1 MFDSY
6 GLYNYFYQNKNSKIT
21 QKLTNN
27 NNPPQLEDLLIEEDI
42 VDELQNKNEKLINY
56 LNKEK
61 IKQMLDYIIKE
72 QNDEDHNKAY
82 KFPFVVSKLFNVE
95 DTNIMKYFFKTD
107 KEIINEKLEND
118 KKFEDN
124 KNEINNTY
132 FDLYKNEENKE
143 NIKDKE
149 INIDDINVISNED
162 EDNNEDNCNYN
173 YDEIKKE
180 NNDNDDEVNIKE
192 SNDSN
197 KNIDD
202 DIVNQDN
209 EEENKKENKEKE
221 EEKSNNLNEEDVK
234 KAEQN
239 QEINKNEKEEEEN
252 NNICIFKSSHISTNN
267 NISKN
272 QRYEHEIKENKNEIN
287 HKKIE
292 KDNNYPEDKIEILD
306 YFLSFLMDDSELNYV
321 LCGYFSSLMTNLLNI
336 DCIKIIKYL
345 FLERKDILKRLVYH
359 SYRKSIAE
367 TLCKIIK
374 YEDKFNQQ
382 STEQKEE
389 YDEKEYSLIRLDII
403 KDIFKKIDINMYS
416 ENLYSISYII
426 NDLSE
431 NKKILEEIVND
442 KNIIQHLINK
452 QLNNLNLNSNE
463 NTQNLLYNKKN
474 NLIIIIDIII
484 NWLNSIKKNDIQIP
498 MVFYEVEE
506 ELDREGDL
514 VQQTENNDT
523 PEIHHTILSQ
533 ALFDVLPDLIKN
545 NYNQNK
551 NNEDIDNNCFII
563 QSFNDSRI
571 KPFGLHKI
579 KIVEIITCLIPYCK
593 NIPNEYDNLLINSCF
608 FENSINYI
616 FEYEWNNFYQEAI
629 FQFLKKLL
637 IYEKDY
643 PYHEISLNHLF
654 TNINILKEIMTH
666 LTNIKNR
673 ANNEGNTG
681 NGSTSLLISL
691 SYLINTIIGGISV
704 DLNKSYTKEGSITF
718 MDRGNNINNKIME
731 MVYNM
736 DNKNTIKNEDK
747 NEDIKPMECMKK
759 YCNEEWNTFFKDYIS
774 NIIKVY
780 EEKLYD
786 NKNTNISFSD
796 SKDDLFAHNNEND
809 KNDNNNE
816 EEDLLSG
823 YKSRDEELFEDHT
836 NYKEIDKDNEDDFV
850 NNDYDIKKENKK
862 DIDMAKFKDMEINI
876 NDFNFVDDNEYKKDI
891 DINDNN
897 KDDIN
902 KVNNQNIE
910 SSKENEEKSEIHDSY
925 NSVNYWKSSLEKEN
939 NSYLNNIGEE
949 AMNDLLD

>member
-124 KNEINNTY
+124 KNEINNIY

-143 NIKDKE
+143 DIKDKE

-367 TLCKIIK
+367 ILCKIIK

>member
-6 GLYNYFYQNKNSKIT
+6 GLYNYFYQNKNSKIN
-21 QKLTNN
+21 QKLANN

-56 LNKEK
+56 INKEK

-95 DTNIMKYFFKTD
+95 ETNIMKYFLKTD
-107 KEIINEKLEND
+107 KEIINEKEEND

-124 KNEINNTY
+124 KNEINNIY
-132 FDLYKNEENKE
+132 FDLYEDEEIKE

-149 INIDDINVISNED
+149 INIDDINVISNDD

-173 YDEIKKE
+173 YDEIKKQNNEDEDEVNLKE
-180 NNDNDDEVNIKE
+180 NNDG
-192 SNDSN
+192 N

-202 DIVNQDN
+202 DIINQDN
-209 EEENKKENKEKE
+209 EEENKKENKEK
-221 EEKSNNLNEEDVK
+221 NNYLNEEDDIK
-234 KAEQN
+234 EEQN
-239 QEINKNEKEEEEN
+239 QEINNNEKEEKKN
-252 NNICIFKSSHISTNN
+252 NNICLFKSSDISTDN

-272 QRYEHEIKENKNEIN
+272 QRYEHEIKENKNEIKT
-287 HKKIE
+287 KKIE
-292 KDNNYPEDKIEILD
+292 KGNKYPENKIEILD
-306 YFLSFLMDDSELNYV
+306 YFLSFLLDDSELNYV

-367 TLCKIIK
+367 TLCKVIK
-374 YEDKFNQQ
+374 YEEKFNQQ
-382 STEQKEE
+382 NTEQKEE
-389 YDEKEYSLIRLDII
+389 YDEKEFSLIRLDII
-403 KDIFKKIDINMYS
+403 KDIFKKIDINMDS
-416 ENLYSISYII
+416 EKLYSISYII
-426 NDLSE
+426 YDLSE

-452 QLNNLNLNSNE
+452 QLNNLNINSNE
-463 NTQNLLYNKKN
+463 TTQNLLYNKKN

-498 MVFYEVEE
+498 MIFYEVEE
-506 ELDREGDL
+506 ELDGEGDL

-545 NYNQNK
+545 IYNQN
-551 NNEDIDNNCFII
+551 NNEDINNNCFII
-563 QSFNDSRI
+563 QSFNDSKL

-579 KIVEIITCLIPYCK
+579 KIVEIITCLMPYCK
-593 NIPNEYDNLLINSCF
+593 NIPSEYDNLLINSCF
-608 FENSINYI
+608 LENSINYI

-666 LTNIKNR
+666 LANIKNR

-691 SYLINTIIGGISV
+691 SYIINTIIGGNSV

-718 MDRGNNINNKIME
+718 MDRGKNINNKIME

-736 DNKNTIKNEDK
+736 DNINTIENIDK

-759 YCNEEWNTFFKDYIS
+759 YCNEEWNTFFKDNIS
-774 NIIKVY
+774 SIIKIY

-796 SKDDLFAHNNEND
+796 SKDDLFVHNDDD

-823 YKSRDEELFEDHT
+823 YKSRDEELFEDNT
-836 NYKEIDKDNEDDFV
+836 NYKEKDKDKEDDFV

-862 DIDMAKFKDMEINI
+862 DKDMAKFKDMEINL
-876 NDFNFVDDNEYKKDI
+876 NDFNFVDDNEDKKDT
-891 DINDNN
+891 DINYNN
-897 KDDIN
+897 KHDIN
-902 KVNNQNIE
+902 NVNNQNIE
-910 SSKENEEKSEIHDSY
+910 SSKENEEKSEIEDSY
-925 NSVNYWKSSLEKEN
+925 NSVNYWKSSLEKDN

>member
-21 QKLTNN
+21 QKLANN

-95 DTNIMKYFFKTD
+95 DTNIMKYFFKTE
-107 KEIINEKLEND
+107 KEIINEKFEND

-124 KNEINNTY
+124 KNEINNIY
-132 FDLYKNEENKE
+132 FDLYEDEEIKE

-149 INIDDINVISNED
+149 INIDDINVISNEN
-162 EDNNEDNCNYN
+162 DNNEDNCNYN
-173 YDEIKKE
+173 YDKIKKQNNEDEDEVNLKE
-180 NNDNDDEVNIKE
+180 NNDG
-192 SNDSN
+192 N

-202 DIVNQDN
+202 DIINQDN
-209 EEENKKENKEKE
+209 EEENKKENKEK
-221 EEKSNNLNEEDVK
+221 NNYLNEEDDIK
-234 KAEQN
+234 EEQN
-239 QEINKNEKEEEEN
+239 QEINNNEKEEKKN
-252 NNICIFKSSHISTNN
+252 NNICLFKSSDISTDN

-272 QRYEHEIKENKNEIN
+272 QRYEHEIKENKNEIKT
-287 HKKIE
+287 KKIE
-292 KDNNYPEDKIEILD
+292 KGNKYPENKIEILD
-306 YFLSFLMDDSELNYV
+306 YFLSFLLDDSELNYV

-367 TLCKIIK
+367 TLCKVIK
-374 YEDKFNQQ
+374 YEEKFNQQ
-382 STEQKEE
+382 NTEQKEE
-389 YDEKEYSLIRLDII
+389 YDEKEFSLIRLDII
-403 KDIFKKIDINMYS
+403 KDIFKKIDINMDS
-416 ENLYSISYII
+416 EKLYSISYII

-463 NTQNLLYNKKN
+463 TTQNLLYNKKN

-498 MVFYEVEE
+498 MIFYEVEE
-506 ELDREGDL
+506 ELDVEGDL

-545 NYNQNK
+545 IYNQN
-551 NNEDIDNNCFII
+551 NNEDINNNCFII
-563 QSFNDSRI
+563 QSFNDSKL

-579 KIVEIITCLIPYCK
+579 KIVEIITCLMPYCK
-593 NIPNEYDNLLINSCF
+593 NIPSEYDNLLINSCF
-608 FENSINYI
+608 LENSINYI

-666 LTNIKNR
+666 LANIKNR

-691 SYLINTIIGGISV
+691 SYIINTIIGGNSV

-718 MDRGNNINNKIME
+718 MDRGKNINNKIME

-736 DNKNTIKNEDK
+736 DNINTIENIDK

-759 YCNEEWNTFFKDYIS
+759 YCNEEWNTFFKDNIS
-774 NIIKVY
+774 SIIKIY

-796 SKDDLFAHNNEND
+796 SKDDLFVHNNDD

-823 YKSRDEELFEDHT
+823 YKSRDEELFEDNT
-836 NYKEIDKDNEDDFV
+836 NYKEKDKDKEDDFV

-862 DIDMAKFKDMEINI
+862 DKDMAKFKDMEINL
-876 NDFNFVDDNEYKKDI
+876 NDFNFVDDNEDKKDT
-891 DINDNN
+891 DINYNN
-897 KDDIN
+897 KHDIN
-902 KVNNQNIE
+902 NVNNQNIE
-910 SSKENEEKSEIHDSY
+910 SSKENEEKSEIEDSY
-925 NSVNYWKSSLEKEN
+925 NSVNYWKSSLEKDN

>member
-21 QKLTNN
+21 QKLANN

-72 QNDEDHNKAY
+72 QDDEDHNKAY

-95 DTNIMKYFFKTD
+95 DTNIMKYFFKTE
-107 KEIINEKLEND
+107 KEIINEKFEND

-124 KNEINNTY
+124 KNEINNIY
-132 FDLYKNEENKE
+132 FDLYQDEENKE
-143 NIKDKE
+143 DIKDKE
-149 INIDDINVISNED
+149 INIDDINVISNEN
-162 EDNNEDNCNYN
+162 DNNEDNCNYN

-192 SNDSN
+192 NNDSN

-209 EEENKKENKEKE
+209 EEENKKEDKEKE
-221 EEKSNNLNEEDVK
+221 EEKINNLNEEDDK

-239 QEINKNEKEEEEN
+239 QEINNNEKEEEKK
-252 NNICIFKSSHISTNN
+252 NNICIFKSSDISANN

-272 QRYEHEIKENKNEIN
+272 QRYEHQIKENKNEIN

-292 KDNNYPEDKIEILD
+292 KGNKYPEDKIEILD
-306 YFLSFLMDDSELNYV
+306 YLLSFLMDDSELNYV

-382 STEQKEE
+382 NTEQKEE

-403 KDIFKKIDINMYS
+403 KDIFKKIDINMDS

-463 NTQNLLYNKKN
+463 NTQSLLYNKKN

-498 MVFYEVEE
+498 MIFYEVEE
-506 ELDREGDL
+506 ELDEEGDL

-551 NNEDIDNNCFII
+551 NNEDINNNCFII
-563 QSFNDSRI
+563 QSLNDSRI

-579 KIVEIITCLIPYCK
+579 KIVEIIACLIPYCK

-608 FENSINYI
+608 LENSINYI
-616 FEYEWNNFYQEAI
+616 FEYEWNNLYQEAI

-654 TNINILKEIMTH
+654 TNINILKQIMTH

-681 NGSTSLLISL
+681 NGTTSLLISL
-691 SYLINTIIGGISV
+691 SYLINTIIGGNSV

-718 MDRGNNINNKIME
+718 MDRGKNINNKIME

-736 DNKNTIKNEDK
+736 DNKNIIKDEDK
-747 NEDIKPMECMKK
+747 NEDIKPMECLKK
-759 YCNEEWNTFFKDYIS
+759 YCNEEWNTFFKDNIS

-823 YKSRDEELFEDHT
+823 YKSRDEEIFEDHT
-836 NYKEIDKDNEDDFV
+836 NYKENDKDNEDDFV

-876 NDFNFVDDNEYKKDI
+876 NDFNFVDDNEDKKDI

-897 KDDIN
+897 KDDKN
-902 KVNNQNIE
+902 NPNNQSIE
-910 SSKENEEKSEIHDSY
+910 SSKENEEKSEIDDSY
-925 NSVNYWKSSLEKEN
+925 NSVNYWKNSLEKEN

-949 AMNDLLD
+949 AMKDLLD

>member
-21 QKLTNN
+21 QKLTNK
-27 NNPPQLEDLLIEEDI
+27 NNPQQLEDLLIEEDI

-56 LNKEK
+56 INKEK

-95 DTNIMKYFFKTD
+95 ETNIMKYFLKTD
-107 KEIINEKLEND
+107 KEIINEKEEND

-124 KNEINNTY
+124 KNEINNIY
-132 FDLYKNEENKE
+132 FDLYEDEEIKE

-149 INIDDINVISNED
+149 INIDDINVISNDD

-173 YDEIKKE
+173 YDKIKKQNNEDEDEVNLKE
-180 NNDNDDEVNIKE
+180 NNDG
-192 SNDSN
+192 N

-202 DIVNQDN
+202 DIINQDN
-209 EEENKKENKEKE
+209 EEENKKENKEK
-221 EEKSNNLNEEDVK
+221 NNYLNEEDDIK
-234 KAEQN
+234 EEQN
-239 QEINKNEKEEEEN
+239 QEINNNEKEEKKN
-252 NNICIFKSSHISTNN
+252 NNICLFKSSDISTDN

-272 QRYEHEIKENKNEIN
+272 QRYEHEIKENKNEIKT
-287 HKKIE
+287 KKIE
-292 KDNNYPEDKIEILD
+292 KGNKYPENKIEILD
-306 YFLSFLMDDSELNYV
+306 YFLSFLLDDSELNYV

-367 TLCKIIK
+367 TLCKVIK
-374 YEDKFNQQ
+374 YEEKFNQQ
-382 STEQKEE
+382 NTEQKEE
-389 YDEKEYSLIRLDII
+389 YDEKEFSLIRLDII
-403 KDIFKKIDINMYS
+403 KDIFKKIDINMDS
-416 ENLYSISYII
+416 EKLYSISYII

-463 NTQNLLYNKKN
+463 TTQNLLYNKKN

-498 MVFYEVEE
+498 MIFYEVEE
-506 ELDREGDL
+506 ELDGEGDL

-545 NYNQNK
+545 IYNQN
-551 NNEDIDNNCFII
+551 NNEDINNNCFII
-563 QSFNDSRI
+563 QSFNDSKL

-579 KIVEIITCLIPYCK
+579 KIVEIITCLMPYCK
-593 NIPNEYDNLLINSCF
+593 NIPSEYDNLLINSCF
-608 FENSINYI
+608 LENSINYI

-666 LTNIKNR
+666 LANIKNR

-691 SYLINTIIGGISV
+691 SYIINTIIGGNSV

-718 MDRGNNINNKIME
+718 MDRGKNINNKIME

-736 DNKNTIKNEDK
+736 DNINTIENIDK

-759 YCNEEWNTFFKDYIS
+759 YCNEEWNTFFKDNIS
-774 NIIKVY
+774 SIIKIY

-796 SKDDLFAHNNEND
+796 SKDDLFVHNDDD

-823 YKSRDEELFEDHT
+823 YKSRDEELFEDNT
-836 NYKEIDKDNEDDFV
+836 NYKEKDKDKEDDFV

-862 DIDMAKFKDMEINI
+862 DKDMAKFKDMEINL
-876 NDFNFVDDNEYKKDI
+876 NDFNFVDDNEDKKDT
-891 DINDNN
+891 DINYNN
-897 KDDIN
+897 KHDIN
-902 KVNNQNIE
+902 NVNNQNIE
-910 SSKENEEKSEIHDSY
+910 SSKENEEKSEIEDSY
-925 NSVNYWKSSLEKEN
+925 NSVNYWKSSLEKDN

>member
-21 QKLTNN
+21 QKLTNK

-56 LNKEK
+56 INKEK

-95 DTNIMKYFFKTD
+95 ETNIMKYFLKTD
-107 KEIINEKLEND
+107 KEIINEKEEND

-124 KNEINNTY
+124 KNEINNIY
-132 FDLYKNEENKE
+132 FDLYEDEEIKE

-149 INIDDINVISNED
+149 INIDDINVISNDD

-173 YDEIKKE
+173 YDEIKKQNNEDEDEVNLKE
-180 NNDNDDEVNIKE
+180 NNDG
-192 SNDSN
+192 N

-202 DIVNQDN
+202 DIINQDN
-209 EEENKKENKEKE
+209 EEENKKENKEK
-221 EEKSNNLNEEDVK
+221 NNYLNEEDDIK
-234 KAEQN
+234 EEQN
-239 QEINKNEKEEEEN
+239 QEINNNEKEEKKN
-252 NNICIFKSSHISTNN
+252 NNICLFKSSDISTDN

-272 QRYEHEIKENKNEIN
+272 QRYEHEIKENKNEIKT
-287 HKKIE
+287 KKIE
-292 KDNNYPEDKIEILD
+292 KGNKYPENKIEILD
-306 YFLSFLMDDSELNYV
+306 YFLSFLLDDSELNYV

-367 TLCKIIK
+367 TLCKVIK
-374 YEDKFNQQ
+374 YEEKFNQQ
-382 STEQKEE
+382 NTEQKEE
-389 YDEKEYSLIRLDII
+389 YDEKEFSLIRLDII
-403 KDIFKKIDINMYS
+403 KDIFKKIDINMDS
-416 ENLYSISYII
+416 EKLYSISYII
-426 NDLSE
+426 YDLSE

-452 QLNNLNLNSNE
+452 QLNNLNINSNE
-463 NTQNLLYNKKN
+463 TTQNLLYNKKN

-498 MVFYEVEE
+498 MIFYEVEE
-506 ELDREGDL
+506 ELDGEGDL

-545 NYNQNK
+545 IYNQN
-551 NNEDIDNNCFII
+551 NNEDINNNCFII
-563 QSFNDSRI
+563 QSFNDSKL

-579 KIVEIITCLIPYCK
+579 KIVEIITCLMPYCK
-593 NIPNEYDNLLINSCF
+593 NIPSEYDNLLINSCF
-608 FENSINYI
+608 LENSINYI

-666 LTNIKNR
+666 LANIKNR

-691 SYLINTIIGGISV
+691 SYIINTIIGGNSV

-718 MDRGNNINNKIME
+718 MDRGKNINNKIME

-736 DNKNTIKNEDK
+736 DNINTIENIDK

-759 YCNEEWNTFFKDYIS
+759 YCNEEWNTFFKDNIS
-774 NIIKVY
+774 SIIKIY

-796 SKDDLFAHNNEND
+796 SKDDLFVHNDDD

-823 YKSRDEELFEDHT
+823 YKSRDEELFEDNT
-836 NYKEIDKDNEDDFV
+836 NYKEKDKDKEDDFV

-862 DIDMAKFKDMEINI
+862 DKDMAKFKDMEINL
-876 NDFNFVDDNEYKKDI
+876 NDFNFVDDNEDKKDT
-891 DINDNN
+891 DINYNN
-897 KDDIN
+897 KHDIN
-902 KVNNQNIE
+902 NVNNQNIE
-910 SSKENEEKSEIHDSY
+910 SSKENEEKSEIEDSY
-925 NSVNYWKSSLEKEN
+925 NSVNYWKSSLEKDN